1 MTETAKEKVDRFA
14 ANLVAELQQDGF
26 IAADE
31 GVRISIE
38 RRPDEDKPRTGG
50 EILALALI

>member
-50 EILALALI
+50 EILASI